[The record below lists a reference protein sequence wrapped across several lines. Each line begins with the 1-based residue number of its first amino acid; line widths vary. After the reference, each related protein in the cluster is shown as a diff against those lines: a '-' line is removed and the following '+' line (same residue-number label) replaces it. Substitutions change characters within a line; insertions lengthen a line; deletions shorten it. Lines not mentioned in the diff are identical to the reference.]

1 MKTILNIAKTELKNL
16 FYSPIAWLILIIFT
30 IQANITFLD
39 MFELLL
45 KFADSGRSSS
55 NITTRIFTEPMGART
70 VFIKI
75 QNNLFLY
82 IPLLTMGLMS
92 REISSGSIKLL
103 FSSPVSSY
111 QIVFGKYFAMLFYG
125 LILIGI
131 LSLSVIFGSMGVKN
145 LDVPYLLS
153 GLFGVYLL
161 ICAYS
166 AIGLFM
172 SALTSYQVVAAF
184 STLAILGALN
194 YVGTVGQ
201 SIAFVRE
208 LTYWLSMSGR
218 TETMIS
224 GLLTSED
231 VMYFLIVVTIFLGFT
246 IVKLEAGRIRKK
258 FVNFG
263 RYALILLIGV
273 VGGFVFSRP
282 TIKSYLDVTANKHNT
297 LRENSQRIVKN
308 IDGKLI
314 ITTYVNILGYN
325 MYYGVPIR
333 VKVDMERFEKYIRFK
348 PDIEL
353 KYVYYWDTPSNN
365 PYIYSRYPDDSEAEM
380 AKKVADLYDID
391 FNEVLGPDQV
401 KGMGLKEEDNV
412 FVRLVEHQDGEK
424 TFLRIFKDM
433 QVMPD
438 EKEITVALKRV
449 DKRSITVGFVKGHGE
464 REVFGTGD
472 ADYSRVSVLK
482 NYRESLINNGFDFEE
497 IDLSHGDVP
506 ASIDILVVADARS
519 PLSELEQ
526 KRLYSFIG
534 NGGNLLIAAEPN
546 RREHLA
552 PLAKH
557 IGVEFIDGV
566 IVEPSENFSPTL
578 VINNLTPKIQEEISF
593 VFERMAIRNE
603 KVTTLEGMGLEY
615 ELAKEKGYAVTPLL
629 QTKWRG
635 CWNEL
640 ESTNFEGD
648 SLVQNTDVGE
658 IQKPYEMAVALSKQ
672 KAGKVQR
679 IVVLGDADCWSNS
692 EAFMQREDLE
702 TNNPRFMM
710 GIFEWLSNS
719 EFPVDVRKPQ
729 FQDNGFKISQ
739 STIKI
744 WKIVLVWLLPL
755 GIAITYLSIWLTRRK
770 K

>member
-1 MKTILNIAKTELKNL
+1 MKTILNIAKTELKTL

-39 MFELLL
+39 LFELLL

-55 NITTRIFTEPMGART
+55 DITTRIFTEPMGART

-75 QNNLFLY
+75 QNTLFLY

-103 FSSPVSSY
+103 FSSPVSSH

-125 LILIGI
+125 LVLIGI

-153 GLFGVYLL
+153 GLLGIYLL
-161 ICAYS
+161 ICAYA

-184 STLAILGALN
+184 STLALLGALN

-218 TETMIS
+218 AETMIS
-224 GLLTSED
+224 GLITSED
-231 VMYFLIVVTIFLGFT
+231 GIYFLIVVAIFLGFT

-258 FVNFG
+258 WVNFG
-263 RYALILLIGV
+263 RYALILLIGI

-282 TIKSYLDVTANKHNT
+282 TIKSYWDVTANKHNT
-297 LRENSQRIVKN
+297 LREKSQGIVKN
-308 IDGKLI
+308 IDGKLT
-314 ITTYVNILGYN
+314 ITTYVNILGYR
-325 MYYGVPIR
+325 MFFGVPIR
-333 VKVDMERFEKYIRFK
+333 VKMDMERFEKYIRFK

-365 PYIYSRYPDDSEAEM
+365 PYIYSRYPDDSEAQI

-391 FNEVLGPDQV
+391 FDEVLDPDQV
-401 KGMGLKEEDNV
+401 KDIGLKEEDNA
-412 FVRLVEHQDGEK
+412 FVRLVEHENGQK
-424 TFLRIFKDM
+424 TFLRIFDDM
-433 QVMPD
+433 EVMPG

-449 DKRSITVGFVKGHGE
+449 DKKSIKVGFLTGHGE
-464 REVFGTGD
+464 REVYSTGD
-472 ADYSRVSVLK
+472 GDYSRVSVLK
-482 NYRESLINNGFDFEE
+482 TYREALINNGFDFEE
-497 IDLSHGDVP
+497 INLLEGHIP
-506 ASIDILVVADARS
+506 ANIDILVVADAKEA
-519 PLSELEQ
+519 LSELEQ
-526 KRLYSFIG
+526 DRLYSYID
-534 NGGNLLIAAEPN
+534 NGGNLLIAAEPD
-546 RREHLA
+546 RREHMA

-557 IGVEFIDGV
+557 IGVEFNDGV
-566 IVEPSENFSPTL
+566 IVEPSENFSPAL
-578 VINNLTPKIQEEISF
+578 VINNLSPKIPEEISY
-593 VFERMAIRNE
+593 VFESMATRNE
-603 KVTTLEGMGLEY
+603 KVTTLEGMGLDY
-615 ELAKEKGYAVTPLL
+615 DLAKEKGYAVTPLL

-648 SLVQNTDVGE
+648 SLVQNSALGE

-692 EAFMQREDLE
+692 EAFMQREGLQ
-702 TNNPRFMM
+702 TNNPRFVM

-744 WKIVLVWLLPL
+744 WKIVLVWLFPL
-755 GIAITYLSIWLTRRK
+755 GIAIAYLSIWLTRRK